1 MIHVENLTKYYNQ
14 LCAVDQINQSLQ
26 EQTNACEQI
35 GSLLE
40 RVSKRTVSNEE
51 SAGRMREATHGLL
64 QHAEGLR
71 ESVRQFRI

>member
-1 MIHVENLTKYYNQ
+1 
-14 LCAVDQINQSLQ
+14 
-26 EQTNACEQI
+26 
-35 GSLLE
+35 
-40 RVSKRTVSNEE
+40 VSKRTVSNEE